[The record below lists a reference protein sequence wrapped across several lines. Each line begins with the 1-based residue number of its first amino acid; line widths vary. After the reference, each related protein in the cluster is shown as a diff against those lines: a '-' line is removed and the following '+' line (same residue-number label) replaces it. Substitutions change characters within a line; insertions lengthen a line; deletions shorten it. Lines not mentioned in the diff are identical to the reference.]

1 LNRSL
6 LSSLL
11 PVQMLRAAGLQV
23 LATVAPLRNLV
34 MQEGVAPGR
43 GLKSLPSMLREK
55 IRR

>member
-1 LNRSL
+1 
-6 LSSLL
+6 
-11 PVQMLRAAGLQV
+11 MLRAAGLQV